1 MQRGKMEILEPVWW
15 EGDAIGYIDQ
25 RALPHVVERRRAST
39 TDDVVEAIATL
50 AVRGA
55 PAIGVFGAY
64 GVALAARRAA
74 DRRQPCTGRRSR
86 PRTRRRRIPRGGAS
100 HPRRAARNRSPHR

>member
-39 TDDVVEAIATL
+39 TYDVVEAIATL

-55 PAIGVFGAY
+55 ADE
-64 GVALAARRAA
+64 AAFAA
-74 DRRQPCTGRRSR
+74 EVEQ
-86 PRTRRRRIPRGGAS
+86 I
-100 HPRRAARNRSPHR
+100 RAARPTAVNLARAVDRVRARGDGAYLEEARRI